1 MSDTETP
8 ETPETQATEAPAVEK
23 VSLFLEV
30 GKEIK
35 NELLAQN
42 GSVRE
47 AYIEKEVA
55 SKLASRVS
63 LVEKAFVE
71 LSNIKKDLAK
81 IKPTQSFDL
90 DGKVTAESYT
100 KDQVDAKK
108 KATERYNK
116 IEKAITKAFDTADYT
131 DLENLVK

>member
-1 MSDTETP
+1 MSDTET
-8 ETPETQATEAPAVEK
+8 ENDPAIPTVEEVK
-23 VSLFLEV
+23 TSLFTEV

-55 SKLASRVS
+55 SKLATRVA
-63 LVEKAFVE
+63 LVEKSFVE
-71 LSNIKKDLAK
+71 LNNIKKELAK
-81 IKPTQSFDL
+81 IKPDVSYDES
-90 DGKVTAESYT
+90 GKVAASYYT

-108 KATERYNK
+108 KANERYNK
-116 IEKAITKAFDTADYT
+116 IEKAISKAFDTADYA

>member
-1 MSDTETP
+1 MSDTETAVA
-8 ETPETQATEAPAVEK
+8 ETPEATEAPKA
-23 VSLFLEV
+23 VSLFVEV

-35 NELLAQN
+35 EELLAQN

-47 AYIEKEVA
+47 AYIEKEVKA
-55 SKLASRVS
+55 KLASRVS

-71 LSNIKKDLAK
+71 LSNIKKELAK
-81 IKPTQSFDL
+81 IQPVKTFDL
-90 DGKVTAESYT
+90 AGKVTSETYT
-100 KDQVDAKK
+100 KDQVDANK
-108 KATERYNK
+108 KATDRYNK